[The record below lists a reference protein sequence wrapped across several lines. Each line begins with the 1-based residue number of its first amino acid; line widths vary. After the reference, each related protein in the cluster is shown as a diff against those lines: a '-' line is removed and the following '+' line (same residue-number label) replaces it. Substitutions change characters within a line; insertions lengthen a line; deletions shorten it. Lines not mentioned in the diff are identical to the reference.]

1 MQVGIYVGVDGSVN
15 VFLLFKFQP
24 TCWCACVS
32 ISKYHCVT
40 KTISYYYVHQP
51 KISFHHKNAHVY
63 VCINV
68 FTILRTRISNLSN
81 HKYTKQMSQNIL
93 IGSDKKYQF
102 FSRKLSVF
110 GSFLFSIDQLSVFR
124 VVKKGKA
131 LLDSKT
137 VIITDIY

>member
-1 MQVGIYVGVDGSVN
+1 
-15 VFLLFKFQP
+15 
-24 TCWCACVS
+24 
-32 ISKYHCVT
+32 
-40 KTISYYYVHQP
+40 
-51 KISFHHKNAHVY
+51 
-63 VCINV
+63 
-68 FTILRTRISNLSN
+68 
-81 HKYTKQMSQNIL
+81 MSQNIL

-110 GSFLFSIDQLSVFR
+110 SSFLFSIDQLSVFR